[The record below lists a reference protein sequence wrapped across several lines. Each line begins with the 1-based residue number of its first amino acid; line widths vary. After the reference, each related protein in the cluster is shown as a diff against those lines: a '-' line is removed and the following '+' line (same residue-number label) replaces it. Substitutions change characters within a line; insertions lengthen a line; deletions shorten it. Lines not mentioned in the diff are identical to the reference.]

1 VRLSHY
7 VALCLLLLPPCA
19 ARADDIGPEQ
29 AQALQQQLKDWLAG
43 LLGPTVKLPDMPWR
57 ITGEHDH
64 YQLTWPI
71 PGVENPADKPAVTAS
86 IRPLDGG
93 RWSIDDVKAPSAA
106 KFTVTVP
113 DKPDDLTTGS
123 PMKIAYTIG
132 TQDTHAAIDPN
143 LATPSTL
150 HVDIGAIA
158 VTADNAKQHQ
168 EQHIDRYL
176 TDTTLQSAQNGRLDL
191 TTDGTIE
198 GWKSAAS
205 VNGGEA
211 MAIAAKSIHA
221 TGRIEGVSRDRV
233 AALLAASG
241 ALFGALPPDMIQK
254 GSKAELPPPAK
265 AQLRLV
271 IAALQDVM
279 TAASMHETVDGL
291 QVELAGKGGVA
302 VQHLQI
308 GFGGEAPNGKLHAWF
323 DIGLDGLNTPTL
335 PPKMA
340 AYLPQHIEIQPSLS
354 GVQTADLAKLAT
366 DATEDAAD
374 DRFSSDMAALFAHG
388 GAVIGIETLSFDL
401 GPAKVEGT
409 GHVTMSSP
417 STWNGV
423 AHLSATGLD
432 DLMSQARTNPDLQQ
446 ALPVLIMLRG
456 LAKPDGGR
464 LVWDIVSDGPSVTV
478 NGLDLSQLTGG
489 DKPKAKPPGAQPGQ
503 PPSR

>member
-1 VRLSHY
+1 MRLSHY

-176 TDTTLQSAQNGRLDL
+176 TDTTLQPAQNGRLDL
-191 TTDGTIE
+191 TTDGDHRRMEIR
-198 GWKSAAS
+198 GQRQWRRG
-205 VNGGEA
+205 NGDRGE
-211 MAIAAKSIHA
+211 IDP
-221 TGRIEGVSRDRV
+221 RDRT
-233 AALLAASG
+233 
-241 ALFGALPPDMIQK
+241 D
-254 GSKAELPPPAK
+254 
-265 AQLRLV
+265 RRR
-271 IAALQDVM
+271 
-279 TAASMHETVDGL
+279 
-291 QVELAGKGGVA
+291 
-302 VQHLQI
+302 
-308 GFGGEAPNGKLHAWF
+308 
-323 DIGLDGLNTPTL
+323 
-335 PPKMA
+335 
-340 AYLPQHIEIQPSLS
+340 QP
-354 GVQTADLAKLAT
+354 
-366 DATEDAAD
+366 
-374 DRFSSDMAALFAHG
+374 
-388 GAVIGIETLSFDL
+388 
-401 GPAKVEGT
+401 
-409 GHVTMSSP
+409 
-417 STWNGV
+417 
-423 AHLSATGLD
+423 
-432 DLMSQARTNPDLQQ
+432 
-446 ALPVLIMLRG
+446 
-456 LAKPDGGR
+456 
-464 LVWDIVSDGPSVTV
+464 
-478 NGLDLSQLTGG
+478 
-489 DKPKAKPPGAQPGQ
+489 
-503 PPSR
+503 